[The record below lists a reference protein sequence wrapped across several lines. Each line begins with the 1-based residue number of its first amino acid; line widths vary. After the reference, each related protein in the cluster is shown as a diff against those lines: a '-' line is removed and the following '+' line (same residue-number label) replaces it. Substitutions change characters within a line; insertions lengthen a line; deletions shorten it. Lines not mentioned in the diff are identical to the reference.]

1 MNLAIEFLG
10 WLGSALVLLAY
21 ALNLRG
27 RWATSNPAYLWCNVI
42 GGISLI
48 FNTIF
53 HQAYPSALL
62 NLVWVVV
69 ALPALLKQF
78 VNRNS

>member
-1 MNLAIEFLG
+1 MTFFVEFLG

-21 ALNLRG
+21 AFNLRG
-27 RWATSNPAYLWCNVI
+27 RWATSNPTYLWCNVI

-69 ALPALLKQF
+69 ALPALLRRF
-78 VNRNS
+78 VNRN